1 MNERWCS
8 LAGNVNW
15 KQTLFCEA
23 WFPTIWMPIMVLVQG
38 LVEPSLVSPQVSRD
52 LSVVGEHPIVSS
64 TRIGPHVLVLPIDV
78 GVHVLLP
85 GTSHHC
91 GTS

>member
-1 MNERWCS
+1 MFMNERWCS

-15 KQTLFCEA
+15 KPTLFCEA

-64 TRIGPHVLVLPIDV
+64 TRIGPHVLVLPI

-91 GTS
+91 STS